1 MNVVIVMSGGVG
13 NRFGAVIPKQY
24 CLIAGRPVIDYVMD
38 AVEASRKT
46 DRIVV
51 VMDAQWIPY
60 SEKLKHSRFDVAPNG
75 NTRLESLY
83 NGLKLIKERYACEK
97 IVIVDA
103 VAPFIYGELID
114 QYFDKLDRVDAVI
127 TSQKITGGLMDY
139 QHRKLDRE
147 AYIITQSPEGFRFEL
162 LWKHFDVNFPFQETA
177 CMLPEDCPR
186 EYYFGFRNNLKL
198 TYDFELR
205 YAESMLRNLGRLN
218 STGSVAFFDKEVLYT
233 EGIRSY
239 LLRCHTG
246 ETARW
251 IDGVY
256 EAMPALIARWGIT
269 SFLPNQISRF
279 ALVLHARSEKYGN
292 VILKFIPAFVQR
304 YEREWTAMKMLSK
317 KFMCPLLDEDEALRV
332 MLLQEI
338 PNAKFACFDEFRKLK
353 QFFTQVKENAIVFS
367 KEMKNPYTPYYRDEL
382 QSKRAAIETVPYCRD
397 EVRTA
402 LDYAIA
408 LYDAVFAGKELFYLH
423 GDLHENNILD
433 AGDRLWGI
441 DPIGMIAPLEFEFV
455 RFIRNDVRN
464 HPEFG
469 YDERFGI
476 LLQSFSGFAGQKQL
490 VCAFIID
497 MAFCT
502 FNSTFE
508 NAKPDETIVDLKLID
523 VAKNWL
529 TAIAPVCQ

>member
-60 SEKLKHSRFDVAPNG
+60 SEKLKHASFDVAPHG
-75 NTRLESLY
+75 NTRLESMY

-97 IVIVDA
+97 VVIVDA

-114 QYFDKLDRVDAVI
+114 QYFDKLDQVDAVI
-127 TSQKITGGLMDY
+127 TSQKITGGLTDY

-147 AYIITQSPEGFRFEL
+147 AYIMTQSPEGFRFEL
-162 LWKHFDVNFPFQETA
+162 LWKNFDVNFPYQETA

-186 EYYFGFRNNLKL
+186 EYFFGFKNNLKL
-198 TYDFELR
+198 TYDFELK

-218 STGSVAFFDKEVLYT
+218 CTRNVAFFDKEVLYT

-239 LLRCHTG
+239 LLRCQAS

-251 IDGVY
+251 IDSVY
-256 EAMPALIARWGIT
+256 EAMPALLARWEIT
-269 SFLPNQISRF
+269 SFLPNQIARF
-279 ALVLHARSEKYGN
+279 GLVLQARSEKYGN

-317 KFMCPLLDEDEALRV
+317 EFMCPLLDDDKALRV
-332 MLLQEI
+332 MLLREI
-338 PNAKFACFDEFRKLK
+338 PNAKFACFDEFQKLK
-353 QFFTQVKENAIVFS
+353 RFFTQVKENAIVFT
-367 KEMKNPYTPYYRDEL
+367 KEMENPYTPYYRDEL
-382 QSKRAAIETVPYCRD
+382 QSKREDIEAVPYCRD
-397 EVRTA
+397 EVRSA
-402 LDYAIA
+402 LDLAMA
-408 LYDAVFAGKELFYLH
+408 LYDEVFAGTELYYLH

-433 AGDRLWGI
+433 AGDRFLGI

-455 RFIRNDVRN
+455 RFIRDDVRN

-469 YDERFGI
+469 YDERFRL
-476 LLQSFSGFAGQKQL
+476 LLQSFARFAEQKRL
-490 VCAFIID
+490 ACAFIID

-508 NAKPDETIVDLKLID
+508 NAKPDETLVNLKLID
-523 VAKNWL
+523 VAREWL
-529 TAIAPVCQ
+529 NTIEPS